1 MDNQEIIGVLNEML
15 HMASYSSDVEQ
26 LDKFEEAI
34 EEVKKI
40 IDSQ

>member
-1 MDNQEIIGVLNEML
+1 MDKQEIIDVLNEML

-40 IDSQ
+40 IDCQ

>member
-1 MDNQEIIGVLNEML
+1 MNKQEIIDVLNEML

-26 LDKFEEAI
+26 LDRFEGAI
-34 EEVKKI
+34 EEVKRI

>member
-1 MDNQEIIGVLNEML
+1 MDKQEIIDILNEML
-15 HMASYSSDVEQ
+15 HMASYSSDIEQ

-40 IDSQ
+40 IDCQ